1 MRQHT
6 IRISPATSKLST
18 LSRPLSLQPQGAGSS
33 YVASS
38 MFASMFSA
46 AYAAD
51 VLAVDA
57 VAVDAVAVAGV
68 DAYVPVVANRPENGR
83 NAAFVSAWDTTEG
96 ALMSQALTCTSHK
109 FNAKKHNTKTN
120 KRPQS
125 WCGVPPG

>member
-6 IRISPATSKLST
+6 IRISPTTSMLST
-18 LSRPLSLQPQGAGSS
+18 LSRPFSLQPQGAGSS
-33 YVASS
+33 YLAS
-38 MFASMFSA
+38 MFASVFSA

-51 VLAVDA
+51 V

-83 NAAFVSAWDTTEG
+83 IAAFVSAWDTTEG